1 MIASLNYLSALCA
14 GLLLCGTAQAAMEP
28 LDNEHLGRINGQ
40 DGISIRANVLA
51 TVGKAAWVDNGG
63 SVSLRNLKI
72 DNGCTSAAL
81 CPDGRGG
88 SLPFGAAQLGLS
100 LPIFGIELPTLAV
113 DVVRGA
119 GGQQQ
124 LALTLPDL
132 TTINKQLNTSG
143 LPSQTIRLRVAGDLY
158 VGEGRLGTIEVR
170 DIQDISGTIRIWG
183 H

>member
-1 MIASLNYLSALCA
+1 MFASLNRLPALCA
-14 GLLLCGTAQAAMEP
+14 SLLLCSAAQAAMEP
-28 LDNEHLGRINGQ
+28 LDNEHLGHISGQ
-40 DGISIRANVLA
+40 DGLSIRANVQA
-51 TVGKAAWVDNGG
+51 SIGKAAWIDNGG
-63 SVSLRNLKI
+63 SVSLRNVKI

-88 SLPFGAAQLGLS
+88 ALAFGPAQLGLS

-119 GGQQQ
+119 SGQQQ

-132 TTINKQLNTSG
+132 TSINKQLNASG
-143 LPSQTIRLRVAGDLY
+143 LPSQTIRMRVAGDLY
-158 VGEGRLGTIEVR
+158 VGEGRLGSIEVR
-170 DIQDISGTIRIWG
+170 DIQDISGTLRIWG